1 MTVINMHE
9 ENVIVCGN
17 RDHFLTLGFLS
28 KENLPQQPE
37 GDLTPE
43 YMDKVFK
50 ACDEH
55 GVSINFTT
63 VDQINYVFNAVAG
76 ELKKREETAQ

>member
-1 MTVINMHE
+1 MIINLNE
-9 ENVIVCGN
+9 ENIIVCGN
-17 RDHFLTLGFLS
+17 RGNVLTLAFVA
-28 KENLPQQPE
+28 KDKLPQPPE

-43 YMDKVFK
+43 YMDQAFN

-55 GVSINFTT
+55 GASINFTT
-63 VDQINYVFNAVAG
+63 VDQINYVFSAVAG

>member
-1 MTVINMHE
+1 MIFNMNE

-17 RDHFLTLGFLS
+17 RGNHLTLGFLS
-28 KENLPQQPE
+28 KENLPQQPD

-50 ACDEH
+50 ACDEQ

-76 ELKKREETAQ
+76 ELKKREEVAE